1 MKLLGLLGY
10 PLSHSFSPRMIN
22 KIARENNWDCSYHP
36 FSVPG
41 SKMADF
47 INAVKLLPIA
57 GFNVT
62 IPHKQSILTYCDELS
77 DDVREIGAANTIIND
92 GGGLIAW
99 NTDVVGFKYGMKSL
113 LPENSNLSGALILGA
128 GGVARA
134 VVYALKKMGCR
145 TFYLTDVNPERE
157 QQWRNEVSS
166 MFNEC
171 EIHFFTP
178 QMERLR
184 EIVRR
189 VHLIIQATPV
199 GTFPNIDET
208 VRFPFEN
215 LTQNHY
221 VYDLVYNPLE
231 TKFVRLAK
239 QSGAQAHNGLNML
252 AAQAAKSLE
261 HWGFSVATEVLYD
274 ILLAEIQN

>member
-22 KIARENNWDCSYHP
+22 KIARKNNWDCSYHP
-36 FSVPG
+36 FSIPG
-41 SKMADF
+41 DKMADF
-47 INAVKLLPIA
+47 IKAVKLLPVA

-62 IPHKQSILTYCDELS
+62 VPYKQSILQYCDELS
-77 DDVREIGAANTIIND
+77 AGVREIGAANTIIND
-92 GGGLIAW
+92 RGRLIAR
-99 NTDVVGFKYGMKSL
+99 NTDVTGFKYGMKNL
-113 LPENSNLSGALILGA
+113 LPENINLSGALILGA

-134 VVYALKKMGCR
+134 VVYALKKMDCR
-145 TFYLTDVNPERE
+145 NFYLTDVNPEKER
-157 QQWRNEVSS
+157 QWREEVSG
-166 MFNEC
+166 MFNNC

-178 QMERLR
+178 QTERLR
-184 EIVRR
+184 ELLSSVN
-189 VHLIIQATPV
+189 LIIQATPV
-199 GTFPNIDET
+199 GMFPNINEA
-208 VRFPFEN
+208 VQFPFEN

-261 HWGFSVATEVLYD
+261 HWGFSVAAEVLFNT
-274 ILLAEIQN
+274 LLAENQS